1 MLALA
6 TARGVLAQ
14 VRHVSP
20 VPPRA
25 AHGLVARVYAQ
36 LVRDFGMA
44 APPVLLHSPAPEVL
58 AACWVMLRESLL
70 CGGASERVVKE
81 VVASEVSAANACP
94 YCVDVHRATLRGL
107 PGHDDPRLASVAAW
121 ARTLGGGGVAA
132 GRPHAPDAGRPPV
145 LDAGRPHAP
154 DAGRPPVLDAGR
166 PHAPDAGRPFAP
178 DASLV
183 AVAVTFHYL
192 NRMVAVFLGDSP
204 LPPELP
210 RRARGPAL
218 RLFGR
223 IMSPAARRTPPPGL
237 SLPLLPAAPAPPDLL
252 AWTGTGRLADAFAR
266 ASAAIERAGQ
276 RSVPAPVRELVT
288 ERLAAWDGGPPV
300 MPSDGGPPAGP
311 PSRAWATE
319 AAAGLP
325 PDQRP
330 AATLALL
337 TALAPY
343 QVGDGTIAACRSTR
357 SGGHDDRALIEL
369 TAWASLSAARRVA
382 DRLPAL
388 TPVNVSS
395 VERTDP

>member
-70 CGGASERVVKE
+70 CGGAAERVVKE

-121 ARTLGGGGVAA
+121 ARAMGGGGAAA
-132 GRPHAPDAGRPPV
+132 GLSCVPDT
-145 LDAGRPHAP
+145 
-154 DAGRPPVLDAGR
+154 
-166 PHAPDAGRPFAP
+166 
-178 DASLV
+178 SLV

-237 SLPLLPAAPAPPDLL
+237 SLPLLPAAPVPPDL
-252 AWTGTGRLADAFAR
+252 AWAGTGRLADAFAR
-266 ASAAIERAGQ
+266 ASAAIETAGQ
-276 RSVPAPVRELVT
+276 RSVPAPVRTLVT
-288 ERLAAWDGGPPV
+288 ERLAAWDGGPPA
-300 MPSDGGPPAGP
+300 MPSGSGPPAMPSGSDPAASVNGPPLLKLVGP

-325 PDQRP
+325 PSLRP

-343 QVGDGTIAACRSTR
+343 QVDDGTIAAYRSTR
-357 SGGHDDRALIEL
+357 SGGHDDRTLIEL

-382 DRLPAL
+382 DRLPTL
-388 TPVNVSS
+388 TPVNASS